1 MAARRVG
8 DSFGGFRARLLEE
21 LRARGVENLAVLR
34 AFGETPRHLFVPT
47 ALANRAY
54 EDTSLPIGWGQTISQ
69 PSTQAAY
76 LTALALTGRERVL
89 EIGTGSGYQAA
100 LLAHLAEHVVTIERI
115 QELVRSAKQALD
127 AAGFRNVLVLC
138 GDGTLGWRPLAPYDA
153 IVVAAAGGPT
163 IPPPLLGQLKDG
175 GRLVAPVLREGRQTL
190 VRITR
195 RAGRL
200 EEEPLGPAQFVPLIG
215 RHGAQEAPHGQS
227 PDRLAP

>member
-1 MAARRVG
+1 
-8 DSFGGFRARLLEE
+8 
-21 LRARGVENLAVLR
+21 
-34 AFGETPRHLFVPT
+34 
-47 ALANRAY
+47 
-54 EDTSLPIGWGQTISQ
+54 
-69 PSTQAAY
+69 
-76 LTALALTGRERVL
+76 
-89 EIGTGSGYQAA
+89 
-100 LLAHLAEHVVTIERI
+100 
-115 QELVRSAKQALD
+115 
-127 AAGFRNVLVLC
+127 
-138 GDGTLGWRPLAPYDA
+138 
-153 IVVAAAGGPT
+153 VVAAAGGPT